1 MNHSGNEHLSS
12 GSPRAGVLTKD
23 FVSNI
28 WYTLYFSTGKRCWNT
43 AREMECPPPRSDIS
57 GGKKKKGVGVAC
69 QKTESRPLHVTNL
82 WRNVNDCQSRIF
94 FFFPLW
100 GCFHSF
106 TALKRFHLCL
116 WSMYYLITK
125 RETEISR
132 GRSLGA
138 ITRLGQH
145 SRLSDKVC
153 LYLALPPL
161 VFLLRFNLRAAPRPL
176 LLF

>member
-1 MNHSGNEHLSS
+1 MNTCPLDLLEQECWLKT
-12 GSPRAGVLTKD
+12 LCLIYD
-23 FVSNI
+23 
-28 WYTLYFSTGKRCWNT
+28 TLYALALASAAETQHARWSASLDQTSGK
-43 AREMECPPPRSDIS
+43 
-57 GGKKKKGVGVAC
+57 KKKKGVSVAC
-69 QKTESRPLHVTNL
+69 QKMERRPLHVTNL
-82 WRNVNDCQSRIF
+82 WRNVNDCQSSGVF
-94 FFFPLW
+94 FLLW
-100 GCFHSF
+100 GSFHSF
-106 TALKRFHLCL
+106 AALKRFHLCL

-132 GRSLGA
+132 GWSLGA

-161 VFLLRFNLRAAPRPL
+161 VFLLRFNLRAAPKPL